1 MTMTSKERVLGTIDG
16 RAVDHTPVCTFLF
29 SELQARCADQAEFIA
44 RQMELG
50 VDVIAALPDPATA
63 FHPDVHTEYSESPG
77 DPHPLMRQVYHTP
90 AGDLETIVAR
100 TGDWPHR
107 DRIPLMTDYVIPR
120 ARKFLV
126 TGPEDLG
133 PLGYL
138 LRPPAAE
145 AIVEWRGRAAET
157 QRMADRHGLA
167 VRGAFHRLGDMICW
181 LCGCEAFA
189 TMGRSRP
196 EFFQALVDLIAA
208 WQESYIRVYLEAKPD
223 LLVDAQWYAT
233 TFLSP
238 ALYDRFIAPAIARRV
253 AMAHGVGARFC
264 TVATTNVMPFFECLK
279 RLGID
284 MLVGVDPIQGQWDF
298 ARTKAELGE
307 AVCLAGGVNA
317 YLTIV
322 DGTPEMVEQAV
333 ERAMAA
339 LAPGGRFILGPVDDI
354 RIDGPKTPE
363 AWQRVWTNLEAMVE
377 AWRRLR

>member
-1 MTMTSKERVLGTIDG
+1 MTSRERILGTIDG
-16 RAVDHTPVCTFLF
+16 GAVDHTPACTFLF
-29 SELQARCADQAEFIA
+29 SELHARCPDQAEFVD

-63 FHPDVHTEYSESPG
+63 FHPDVRVEYSEAPG

-90 AGDLETIVAR
+90 AGDMETVVAR
-100 TGDWPHR
+100 TDDWPHGS
-107 DRIPLMTDYVIPR
+107 RIPLMTDYVIPR
-120 ARKFLV
+120 AKKFLV
-126 TGPEDLG
+126 TGPEDLA

-138 LRPPAAE
+138 LQPPSAE
-145 AIVEWRGRAAET
+145 AIAEWRGRAAET

-167 VRGAFHRLGDMICW
+167 VRGAFHRLGDMVCW

-196 EFFQALVDLIAA
+196 EFFQALVDLISQ

-223 LLVDAQWYAT
+223 ILVDAQWYAT

-238 ALYDRFIAPAIARRV
+238 ALYDRFIGPAIARRV
-253 AMAHGVGARFC
+253 AMAHAAGARFC
-264 TVATTNVMPFFECLK
+264 TVATTSVMPFFGLLK

-284 MLVGVDPIQGQWDF
+284 MLFGVDPIQGHWDL
-298 ARTKAELGE
+298 ARTKAQLGDT
-307 AVCLAGGVNA
+307 VCLAGGVNA

-322 DGTPEMVEQAV
+322 DGTPAQVEQAV
-333 ERAMAA
+333 ELAMAS
-339 LAPGGRFILGPVDDI
+339 LAPGGRFILAPVDDI

-363 AWQRVWTNLEAMVE
+363 AWARVWANLRTLVE
-377 AWRRLR
+377 TWRRLR